1 MIQVKLDTTQLR
13 EAQRVLQTLGKQAR
27 PILARSIN
35 RALQGVVTDATNQA
49 RQTYTVKAGAVRN
62 SFKKERASK
71 NHLQGQAVSKGA
83 PLRLYHFA
91 PRPKKPSP
99 NLKHGVSVS
108 PKGVRWRIPGTFIAP
123 MKKGGKRAGKTVGY
137 GIFRREGKNRYPLEQ
152 QYGPSVP
159 QMVDNEDVQ
168 EAVEKGAQERLSKN
182 LEHEVDRHLQKVG
195 LKK

>member
-1 MIQVKLDTTQLR
+1 MIRVKLDTAQLQN
-13 EAQRVLQTLGKQAR
+13 AQRVLQTMGKHAR

-35 RALQGVVTDATNQA
+35 RAIRGVVTDATNQA

-62 SFKKERASK
+62 SFKKEWASK
-71 NHLQGQAVSKGA
+71 KRLQGQAVSKGS

-91 PRPKKPSP
+91 PRPKKPS

-123 MKKGGKRAGKTVGY
+123 MKKGGRQAGKTVGY
-137 GIFRREGKNRYPLEQ
+137 GIFKRAGKDRYPLEQ
-152 QYGPSVP
+152 QYGPSIP

-168 EAVEKGAQERLSKN
+168 DAVEKGAQERLSKN